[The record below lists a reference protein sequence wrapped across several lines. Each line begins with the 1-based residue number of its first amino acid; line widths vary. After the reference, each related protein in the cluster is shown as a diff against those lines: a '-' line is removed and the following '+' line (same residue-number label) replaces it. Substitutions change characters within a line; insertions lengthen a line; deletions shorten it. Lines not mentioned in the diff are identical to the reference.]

1 MPSIARGKLNKLR
14 RKMKK
19 ILWEPIGKFVSK
31 IRGKI
36 VL

>member
-1 MPSIARGKLNKLR
+1 MPSIAREKLNKLR
-14 RKMKK
+14 RQMKK
-19 ILWEPIGKFVSK
+19 FVWEPIDKFVSK